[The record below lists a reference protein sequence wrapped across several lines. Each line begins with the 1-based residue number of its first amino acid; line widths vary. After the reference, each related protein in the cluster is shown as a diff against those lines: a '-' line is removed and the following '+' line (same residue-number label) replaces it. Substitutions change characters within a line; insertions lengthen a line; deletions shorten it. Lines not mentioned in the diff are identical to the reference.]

1 MDGSATLVWIAPD
14 APDAGQ
20 SRAISS
26 WALGRSLKLVLPTDQ
41 RPTPVATV
49 VGEHV
54 ADDVETLV
62 DHARDAIVAHD
73 ADGADRAISSAESLL
88 RAHAELPQAAWLM
101 AEVERCRSAR
111 WSRLPPVDVEAA
123 DRAWTRAEVLDGGR
137 TPGIAEKAFA
147 PRPPAAT
154 LGIGLTAAEGM
165 QAWLDGQGVTA
176 TVDTSAGLH
185 ALVVTWASVPIWAQW
200 IEVPAGSSSIA
211 VDAPSPPRCS
221 RSDVGLARI
230 FDGAVHPGAVRC
242 PHWVAASPGNQP
254 GEVRLASCVSDG
266 CGPLLPWLA
275 PAPWTWTP
283 PRSSGPTGRDHS
295 GRWPAWA
302 TWSAVGAG
310 ATVVAG
316 AAVILIDAL
325 KPAPTET
332 RFVNNGLE
340 RE

>member
-1 MDGSATLVWIAPD
+1 MDSATLVWIAPE

-20 SRAISS
+20 SHAISS
-26 WALGRSLKLVLPTDQ
+26 WALGRSLTLVLPTDQ
-41 RPTPVATV
+41 RPTPVAAVT
-49 VGEHV
+49 GERV
-54 ADDVETLV
+54 ADDVETLI

-73 ADGADRAISSAESLL
+73 TDGADRALSSAESLL

-111 WSRLPPVDVEAA
+111 WSRLPPGDAEAA
-123 DRAWTRAEVLDGGR
+123 GRAWTRAEALDGGR

-147 PRPPAAT
+147 LRPAAAT
-154 LGIGLTAAEGM
+154 VGIGLTAAEGM
-165 QAWLDGQGVTA
+165 QAWLDGKGVTA
-176 TVDTSAGLH
+176 TVETSAGPH
-185 ALVVTWASVPIWAQW
+185 ALVVTWAGTPVWAQW

-230 FDGAVHPGAVRC
+230 FDGEVHPGGVRC

-254 GEVRLASCVSDG
+254 GEVRLASCAVDG
-266 CGPLLPWLA
+266 CGPPLLWLA
-275 PAPWTWTP
+275 PSPWTRTP
-283 PRSSGPTGRDHS
+283 PASSGPKGSDRS

-310 ATVVAG
+310 AAVVAG
-316 AAVILIDAL
+316 AVVILVDAL
-325 KPAPTET
+325 KPAQPET

-340 RE
+340 KE